1 MSPEELLATVSLNSI
16 ETFKQMDVY
25 SMALVLWEVM
35 SQCDVTGTIT
45 FGYSV
50 WEHQSKASH
59 EIYWEGV
66 KILDQGIMW
75 TLKEISRSSS
85 TSDAS
90 VR

>member
-45 FGYSV
+45 FCYSI
-50 WEHQSKASH
+50 WEHQSKPNY
-59 EIYWEGV
+59 EIYWEGA
-66 KILDQGIMW
+66 KILDQEIMW
-75 TLKEISRSSS
+75 TLKEITRSSS
-85 TSDAS
+85 ASDAS

>member
-16 ETFKQMDVY
+16 EAFKQMDVY

-50 WEHQSKASH
+50 WEHQPKASY
-59 EIYWEGV
+59 EIYWVGV
-66 KILDQGIMW
+66 KILDQEIMW

>member
-45 FGYSV
+45 FCYSV
-50 WEHQSKASH
+50 WEQQSKASH
-59 EIYWEGV
+59 EIYWEGA

-75 TLKEISRSSS
+75 TLKEITRSSS

>member
-50 WEHQSKASH
+50 WEHQSKANY
-59 EIYWEGV
+59 EIYWEGA
-66 KILDQGIMW
+66 KILDQEIMW
-75 TLKEISRSSS
+75 TLKEITRSSS

>member
-50 WEHQSKASH
+50 WEHQSKANC
-59 EIYWEGV
+59 EIYWVGV
-66 KILDQGIMW
+66 KILDQEIMW

>member
-16 ETFKQMDVY
+16 EAFKQMDVY

-45 FGYSV
+45 FYYSI
-50 WEHQSKASH
+50 WEQQSKASH
-59 EIYWEGV
+59 EIYWEGA
-66 KILDQGIMW
+66 KILDQEIMW

>member
-16 ETFKQMDVY
+16 EAFKQMDVY

-50 WEHQSKASH
+50 WEHQSKASY
-59 EIYWEGV
+59 EIYWVGV
-66 KILDQGIMW
+66 KILDQEIMW